1 MGFYSSTGIKT
12 ILADLRGWI
21 TQKLGLKAD
30 SVHTH
35 TKSQITDLEVDFDGT
50 FEEWNALTSEQKATY
65 TGEVYI
71 KNDTVSPAALDNVP
85 TEGSQNAVKSG
96 GVYIALDDKCN
107 LVVITSAG
115 KFSTTESYAKGTYV
129 FKDGELYKFTSA
141 KSAGAWDSSKVSE
154 ATITGE
160 IVGLNTAIGDVS
172 YLITAIWAG
181 LGPTFDEEASYRAG
195 DVVRSSDPDGI
206 FYEFITN
213 HTGPWNS
220 SHVRAIKLA
229 TAIREATYMPNIINP
244 ITVKDSQ
251 GNTRLTFT
259 ALYGNGTDASTL
271 ELKHQ
276 DGTTCF
282 EAAQS
287 GDIVNFDF
295 SVGVVPKILTN
306 TGLHIKKKYNS
317 STSQNEGGNLYVDNT
332 VYAGETADYA
342 EKFETLED
350 CPTCRFVTLDG
361 EKIRLAQYDDIYILG
376 VTSEKPVIIGD
387 SDLDGVPV
395 GLLGKLWVEHDG
407 TATVNDYVE
416 CGKDGIATEA
426 IDYYGKKPK
435 YRVMAVDGNRCKILV
450 K

>member
-1 MGFYSSTGIKT
+1 MGLYGSTGIKT

-50 FEEWNALTSEQKATY
+50 IEEWNALTPEQKAVY

-71 KNDTVSPAALDNVP
+71 KNDINGSAVLDNVP

-96 GVYIALDDKCN
+96 GVYAALDDKCN
-107 LVVITSAG
+107 LLVITSKG
-115 KFSTTESYAKGTYV
+115 KFSTTESYTKGSYV
-129 FKDGELYKFTSA
+129 FKDGELYQFTSA
-141 KSAGAWDSSKVSE
+141 KSAGVWDSSKVNKV
-154 ATITGE
+154 TVLGVIDG
-160 IVGLNTAIGDVS
+160 INTSIGDID
-172 YLITAIWAG
+172 YLITNIWAG
-181 LGPTFDEEASYRAG
+181 LASKFNEDESYRAG
-195 DVVRSSDPDGI
+195 DLIRSSDPDGI

-229 TAIREATYMPNIINP
+229 AAVREATYMPNIINP

-259 ALYGNGTDASTL
+259 ALYGNDTDTSTL

-282 EAAQS
+282 EVAQS
-287 GDIVNFDF
+287 GNIVNFDF
-295 SVGVVPKILTN
+295 SVGVVPKIRTN

-317 STSQNEGGNLYVDNT
+317 STSQNEGGNLYVDDT
-332 VYAGETADYA
+332 VYTGETADYA

-350 CPTCRFVTLDG
+350 CPVGRFVTLDG
-361 EKIRLAQYDDIYILG
+361 EKIRLAQPGDDYILG
-376 VTSEKPVIIGD
+376 VTSENPAFIGD
-387 SDLDGVPV
+387 NNLDGVPV

-407 TATVNDYVE
+407 TAIVNGYVF
-416 CGKDGIATEA
+416 CGVDGKASKAFSWEE
-426 IDYYGKKPK
+426 G